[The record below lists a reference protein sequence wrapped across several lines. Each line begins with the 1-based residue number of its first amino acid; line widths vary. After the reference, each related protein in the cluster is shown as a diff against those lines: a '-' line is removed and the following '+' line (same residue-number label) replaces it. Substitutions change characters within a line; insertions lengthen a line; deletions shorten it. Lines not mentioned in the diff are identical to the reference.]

1 MEFFVLNSFC
11 NEQKKESRFFGLIL
25 FPIFY
30 FFKKLGSGVL
40 QGFSHAKPLFHK
52 NQDYKIRIN
61 FSYFPI
67 FHFCSS
73 EFLFSGRYLRYQD
86 FFVLNIKTELFQEN
100 GKKFT
105 GQNGKYRLALVQS
118 IRKSRNNSKVI

>member
-1 MEFFVLNSFC
+1 M
-11 NEQKKESRFFGLIL
+11 

-40 QGFSHAKPLFHK
+40 QGFSHAKPLFHQ

-73 EFLFSGRYLRYQD
+73 EFLFSGIRISRMLTR
-86 FFVLNIKTELFQEN
+86 FVLREYVCCRKTVESGF
-100 GKKFT
+100 
-105 GQNGKYRLALVQS
+105 S
-118 IRKSRNNSKVI
+118 

>member
-11 NEQKKESRFFGLIL
+11 NEQKRESRFFGLIL

-52 NQDYKIRIN
+52 KSRLQDQGILLL
-61 FSYFPI
+61 FSDI
-67 FHFCSS
+67 S
-73 EFLFSGRYLRYQD
+73 FLF
-86 FFVLNIKTELFQEN
+86 I
-100 GKKFT
+100 
-105 GQNGKYRLALVQS
+105 
-118 IRKSRNNSKVI
+118 